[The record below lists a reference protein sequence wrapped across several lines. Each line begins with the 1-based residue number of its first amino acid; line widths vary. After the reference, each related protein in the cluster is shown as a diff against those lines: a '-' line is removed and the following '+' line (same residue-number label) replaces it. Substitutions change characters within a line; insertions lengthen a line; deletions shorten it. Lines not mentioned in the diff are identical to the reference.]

1 MLRKYVHHGH
11 PSECVIHF
19 QNQSSVVQ
27 IFSTGA
33 VIGIMRGKIQHYIY
47 WHDCICQF
55 IFRWE
60 VMEMTLLTCQQHP
73 GQHLSCCLL
82 WRQALVPS
90 RDLKQTNRKSLVS
103 FCLRGKHSNR
113 TKSFA
118 QPSSSTLNPA
128 DLCGRPVA
136 LLVLGSDAEHDG
148 RAVGGRA
155 VDVGVVQ
162 LGGADGARHLGA
174 AVDPDEGHLAG
185 ALGAGGAALP
195 HRHVHG
201 VLQDAAGR
209 SRWRL
214 PRDVD
219 WIVCLHVVG
228 DKDKQETDER
238 LC

>member
-1 MLRKYVHHGH
+1 M
-11 PSECVIHF
+11 
-19 QNQSSVVQ
+19 
-27 IFSTGA
+27 
-33 VIGIMRGKIQHYIY
+33 
-47 WHDCICQF
+47 
-55 IFRWE
+55 E
-60 VMEMTLLTCQQHP
+60 VSLLTCQQHP
-73 GQHLSCCLL
+73 GQHPSCYLL
-82 WRQALVPS
+82 WRQALALS
-90 RDLKQTNRKSLVS
+90 RDLKQTESLWSVS
-103 FCLRGKHSNR
+103 ACEGKPGNGAE
-113 TKSFA
+113 SFA
-118 QPSSSTLNPA
+118 RPSSNTLNPA
-128 DLCGRPVA
+128 DLRGRAVA

-209 SRWRL
+209 SGRGL

-219 WIVCLHVVG
+219 RLVCLHVVE
-228 DKDKQETDER
+228 KDEHKQETDER

>member
-1 MLRKYVHHGH
+1 M
-11 PSECVIHF
+11 
-19 QNQSSVVQ
+19 
-27 IFSTGA
+27 
-33 VIGIMRGKIQHYIY
+33 
-47 WHDCICQF
+47 
-55 IFRWE
+55 
-60 VMEMTLLTCQQHP
+60 
-73 GQHLSCCLL
+73 
-82 WRQALVPS
+82 
-90 RDLKQTNRKSLVS
+90 
-103 FCLRGKHSNR
+103 
-113 TKSFA
+113 
-118 QPSSSTLNPA
+118 NPA
-128 DLCGRPVA
+128 DLRGRAVA

-209 SRWRL
+209 SGRGL

-219 WIVCLHVVG
+219 RIVCLHVVG
-228 DKDKQETDER
+228 EKDEHKQETVMSAFAKFFSVW
-238 LC
+238 LQ